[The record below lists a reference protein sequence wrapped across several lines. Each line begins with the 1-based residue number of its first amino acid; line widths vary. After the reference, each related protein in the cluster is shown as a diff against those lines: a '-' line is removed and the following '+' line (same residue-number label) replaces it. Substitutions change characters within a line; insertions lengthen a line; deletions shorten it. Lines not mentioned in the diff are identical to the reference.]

1 MSEHKV
7 KEWDKYSS
15 DNDEKV
21 EEEIN
26 KKSKNKRKKKQK
38 PKIEEEIEKEEYTPQ
53 EIFLI
58 NKFVPMAKNSLDED
72 EVYDLIKKKKL

>member
-15 DNDEKV
+15 DNDEKI

-26 KKSKNKRKKKQK
+26 KKSKNRKEYFKK
-38 PKIEEEIEKEEYTPQ
+38 
-53 EIFLI
+53 
-58 NKFVPMAKNSLDED
+58 M
-72 EVYDLIKKKKL
+72 